1 MSREMSVIVLGLLVI
16 VIPYTGFPS
25 TWRTLFLLLVGAAI
39 VVIGFLLRGQTL
51 SKPQKKT
58 EHHPFQESTA
68 RMSDVRPAEM
78 SDTAEL

>member
-1 MSREMSVIVLGLLVI
+1 MSIIVLGIVVI

-25 TWRTLFLLLVGAAI
+25 PWRTGMLVLAGGAIA
-39 VVIGFLLRGQTL
+39 VIGFLLRGQTL

-68 RMSDVRPAEM
+68 RMNDMHVAET